1 MDQGQ
6 CHIHGTLHLS
16 ELLVGQKASLG
27 GLDSID
33 AWVVV
38 GSILAVADL
47 AVADSSPAAEVDLAV
62 AGSMLVV
69 AGRVVEIDPVVAD
82 SSLAAVAVQVAE
94 VAEVG
99 VEPFDPVAYELAPQ
113 DEAVMPP
120 FLQQVTT

>member
-1 MDQGQ
+1 M
-6 CHIHGTLHLS
+6 
-16 ELLVGQKASLG
+16 G

-38 GSILAVADL
+38 DSILAVADL
-47 AVADSSPAAEVDLAV
+47 AVVDSSPAAEVDLAV

-69 AGRVVEIDPVVAD
+69 VGRVVEVDPVVAD

-94 VAEVG
+94 VVEVEVG
-99 VEPFDPVAYELAPQ
+99 VVAFDPVAYELAPQ